1 MSTENN
7 TDNVDNVDQKTG
19 DETNIDFSDPKVQ
32 AAINNLV
39 QQRVSQETEGL
50 IRKRDEL
57 LGELKPAKEKLR
69 SITEKYGEDLSRFDQ
84 LLEEEKKRKEAD
96 MTLEER
102 LTSQYDA
109 EFKRQAEQFSKKE
122 KSLSDELKKK
132 SSALE
137 HYLIDSQLESEINK
151 SDGYSHMLKP
161 ALRDKL
167 RVVEDG
173 DSYTV
178 RVYEGDVPRLN
189 MDGSQMTISDLVAS
203 FKNDELWLPAF
214 KSSGATGGGATGNNT
229 GAGGSQL
236 ATNRSNMS
244 VEDKMDYIRKHSMA
258 KYLELPE

>member
-1 MSTENN
+1 MSTENTEVEN
-7 TDNVDNVDQKTG
+7 KDKTPN
-19 DETNIDFSDPKVQ
+19 DEANIDFSDPKVQ

-50 IRKRDEL
+50 IKKRDEL

-69 SITEKYGEDLSRFDQ
+69 NITEKYGDDLSRFDQ
-84 LLEEEKKRKEAD
+84 LLEEEQKRKEAD

-109 EFKRQAEQFSKKE
+109 EFKRQAEQFNKKE
-122 KSLSDELKKK
+122 KDLTEQLKKK
-132 SSALE
+132 DSALE

-167 RVVEDG
+167 KVVEENG
-173 DSYTV
+173 NYVV

-203 FKNDELWLPAF
+203 FKSDELWLPAF
-214 KSSGATGGGATGNNT
+214 KSSGATGGGATGNNSGT
-229 GAGGSQL
+229 GGSGI
-236 ATNRSNMS
+236 AKNRSKMS
-244 VEDKMDYIRKHSMA
+244 LSEKTAYVKDNGMDKYMS
-258 KYLELPE
+258 LPE